1 MKMLDCSWWE
11 VKELS
16 YLLSHHKEHGIFRDS
31 FKIENR
37 MLVLYP
43 NHPLVTGFPQ
53 PQAREALIMDD
64 VILSHVLQK

>member
-1 MKMLDCSWWE
+1 MLDDSWLE
-11 VKELS
+11 VRELS
-16 YLLSHHKEHGIFRDS
+16 YLHSHHKEHGIFRDN

-43 NHPLVTGFPQ
+43 NHPLVAGFPQ
-53 PQAREALIMDD
+53 PQAREALITDN

>member
-1 MKMLDCSWWE
+1 MLDGSWLE
-11 VKELS
+11 VKEHS

-43 NHPLVTGFPQ
+43 NHPQ
-53 PQAREALIMDD
+53 
-64 VILSHVLQK
+64 